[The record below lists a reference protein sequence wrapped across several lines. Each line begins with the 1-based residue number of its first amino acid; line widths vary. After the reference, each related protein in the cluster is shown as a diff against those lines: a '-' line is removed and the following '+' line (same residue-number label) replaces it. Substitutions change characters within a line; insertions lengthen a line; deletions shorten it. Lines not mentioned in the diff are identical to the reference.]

1 MESVAAF
8 MTLIVRRR
16 LVSAQESADMHDLLT
31 RAATSGSGTWT
42 KYALDGFDDQS
53 DASLT
58 RTHLSVGGKI
68 GFLHRGTKA
77 QWWDTVYTM
86 SDASIV
92 QKTAGHLP
100 TDPIVARLHLNV
112 PVAFADN
119 SSCPGL
125 RAGRFPQLRVSARS

>member
-68 GFLHRGTKA
+68 GFPHRGTKA

-92 QKTAGHLP
+92 QKTASKTYVLVFCIAPAPGIIRQKDIFPL
-100 TDPIVARLHLNV
+100 IRSLH
-112 PVAFADN
+112 D
-119 SSCPGL
+119 CI
-125 RAGRFPQLRVSARS
+125 